1 MQYTSL
7 GFQKL
12 ASTAEV
18 GEVGRRLGGREG
30 MYMIQ
35 THTTLQLRV
44 ISEAFTCISVSNNF
58 SLVNAANASALQI
71 DLVFMMLGWE
81 EQKNELF
88 SELITSSDL
97 SNMFNQNPD
106 SLTLTQKDLSAY
118 IETELKWS
126 HAWCVHT

>member
-1 MQYTSL
+1 M
-7 GFQKL
+7 
-12 ASTAEV
+12 
-18 GEVGRRLGGREG
+18 
-30 MYMIQ
+30 
-35 THTTLQLRV
+35 
-44 ISEAFTCISVSNNF
+44 SNNF

-126 HAWCVHT
+126 HVWCVHT